1 MAIDIFE
8 ALWHEIVRSYE
19 IWTPEKALTNN
30 SADIARWKEKGGIT
44 QEQAYDLE
52 EANRRMHW
60 AMTQKG
66 GQDVQRAAEG

>member
-1 MAIDIFE
+1 MVIDVFE

-52 EANRRMHW
+52 GLNRKAHW
-60 AMTQKG
+60 AKIQEG